1 MNQCA
6 CVCVG
11 VTQRSTVRRTK
22 WTRSGYESNIN
33 TRKAT
38 LRVLTTIAV
47 VAVTPA
53 GRNGQL
59 GHGRRRSERVRT
71 FRLGL
76 MVVVM
81 VLLLLLLLELVANG
95 RHLGRSGR
103 RRRSRLLIDAIGT
116 TTLAVSLF
124 FSWLCVRL
132 CWSVFEVTIV
142 SGSHGRGTTQFK
154 IVGGLLQVVVLV
166 V

>member
-1 MNQCA
+1 MNQ

-11 VTQRSTVRRTK
+11 VTQRSMVRRTK
-22 WTRSGYESNIN
+22 CTRSGYESNIN
-33 TRKAT
+33 TRNAT

-81 VLLLLLLLELVANG
+81 VLLLLELVANG

-124 FSWLCVRL
+124 FPWLCVRL

-154 IVGGLLQVVVLV
+154 IVGGLLQVVVV
-166 V
+166 VV